1 MKKQGNLKIFFS
13 EKKRKRKNYSEMK
26 LEIGKISSWS
36 NENENIA
43 KKILK
48 SDGSDKK
55 FFSGEKKKWNL
66 SALVWFLPDCFRCW
80 DSNPRSPTATLG
92 WEKSFAIV
100 TRAVWV
106 AMLDPSAKY
115 LASEN
120 LRTKNTELFCWE
132 VRPLKFFIPS
142 TKMANFLMD
151 IYHWKYR
158 TSNSTSMHLLA
169 TECCQ
174 QIPGTSKSNST
185 LGLKL
190 WVLII
195 VYKWVCYVFDVS
207 VSVDSMQFLIDT
219 SKTLHPSRIRF
230 RKSSGRA
237 KVAA

>member
-48 SDGSDKK
+48 SDGSDKNC
-55 FFSGEKKKWNL
+55 SLARKKWNL

-115 LASEN
+115 PASEN

-132 VRPLKFFIPS
+132 VRPLKFFILS
-142 TKMANFLMD
+142 TKTKVSLR
-151 IYHWKYR
+151 ISLWTHI
-158 TSNSTSMHLLA
+158 TES
-169 TECCQ
+169 TECRIQ
-174 QIPGTSKSNST
+174 LLQNTGTKHRNQN
-185 LGLKL
+185 
-190 WVLII
+190 
-195 VYKWVCYVFDVS
+195 F
-207 VSVDSMQFLIDT
+207 
-219 SKTLHPSRIRF
+219 
-230 RKSSGRA
+230 
-237 KVAA
+237 